1 MKKIFRNSFIGI
13 FIFGISNMSFANPTI
28 PNMKVTPHD
37 LRRALNDTEYLP
49 TGTTCW
55 DFAAQR
61 FGVDAWLLFA
71 IAEKESTFRTNIK
84 TKNTNASYDLGLMQI
99 NTINFR
105 DFSKAGVYIS
115 EDEIRNNSCKNIVA
129 AGYHLRTKIN
139 QYGYNLKGIGAYH
152 SATPGLNE
160 KYANDVMKRY
170 NKLVNKYYVNKEPF
184 SFASYRGDGNKSS
197 KNNNVKYN
205 RTYEYTRVS
214 NTNNLYN
221 DYVPE
226 NYNPF
231 ISNQNYDG
239 MALQKVRR

>member
-1 MKKIFRNSFIGI
+1 MNL
-13 FIFGISNMSFANPTI
+13 ISS
-28 PNMKVTPHD
+28 
-37 LRRALNDTEYLP
+37 
-49 TGTTCW
+49 
-55 DFAAQR
+55 
-61 FGVDAWLLFA
+61 
-71 IAEKESTFRTNIK
+71 
-84 TKNTNASYDLGLMQI
+84 
-99 NTINFR
+99 
-105 DFSKAGVYIS
+105 
-115 EDEIRNNSCKNIVA
+115 
-129 AGYHLRTKIN
+129 
-139 QYGYNLKGIGAYH
+139 
-152 SATPGLNE
+152 
-160 KYANDVMKRY
+160 
-170 NKLVNKYYVNKEPF
+170 NKYYVNKEPF